1 MGNDRGRHHP
11 ARRCGVADG
20 GRGIRSGDRI
30 FAASI
35 GALEALLSIGG
46 THPWWSLAIFAL
58 CLWILQGLFAYRDD
72 EPAPS

>member
-1 MGNDRGRHHP
+1 MKGFGRVI
-11 ARRCGVADG
+11 GT
-20 GRGIRSGDRI
+20 
-30 FAASI
+30 FAPSI

-58 CLWILQGLFAYRDD
+58 CLWILQGRFAYRDE